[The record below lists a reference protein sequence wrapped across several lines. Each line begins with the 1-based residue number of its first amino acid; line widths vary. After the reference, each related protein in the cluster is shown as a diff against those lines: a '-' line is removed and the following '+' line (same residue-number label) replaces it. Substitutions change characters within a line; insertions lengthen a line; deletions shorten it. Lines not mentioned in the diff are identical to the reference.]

1 MRLTLKPVRKQ
12 TKCIILLSSLFP
24 SKVESYRRV
33 LKWKKKSQ
41 VLDGPKPEMEFW
53 KQKNGGGAIYF
64 RSQFHIF

>member
-1 MRLTLKPVRKQ
+1 MRSTLKPVRKQ

-33 LKWKKKSQ
+33 LKWKKMSSFGWSETRNGILKA
-41 VLDGPKPEMEFW
+41 K
-53 KQKNGGGAIYF
+53 KRGGGAIYF